1 MTDMVSKTTQYC
13 QELFILE
20 TETYH
25 VDEKTPQLASLGST
39 TAPY

>member
-1 MTDMVSKTTQYC
+1 MTGVVSKTTQYC
-13 QELFILE
+13 HELFILE

-25 VDEKTPQLASLGST
+25 VDEKTPQLTSLGLT